1 MLSLLEL
8 SLSLDFAQTHMLQAP
23 LSNQWVS
30 LFGIFFV
37 GFFLCRGKVEGVG
50 LWGSAWWRS
59 EFVDRC
65 GGGCGFVVISICG
78 GVSVMAQIRVWVNQ

>member
-1 MLSLLEL
+1 MP
-8 SLSLDFAQTHMLQAP
+8 QAP

-65 GGGCGFVVISICG
+65 GGGCGFVVIGVCG
-78 GVSVMAQIRVWVNQ
+78 GVLVMAQIKVWVDR

>member
-1 MLSLLEL
+1 MP
-8 SLSLDFAQTHMLQAP
+8 QAP
-23 LSNQWVS
+23 LSNQRVS

-65 GGGCGFVVISICG
+65 GGGCGFVLIGICG
-78 GVSVMAQIRVWVNQ
+78 GVLVMAHQSLGQSVMGYMIVRWLDR